1 MMYNWEILVDVASL
15 LNCHLEM
22 CKQLLNLVRML
33 IHCEK
38 DLFGGANLASNSI
51 LKVFLGQNIP
61 WMKMILLGKFHG
73 ENDPV

>member
-1 MMYNWEILVDVASL
+1 
-15 LNCHLEM
+15 
-22 CKQLLNLVRML
+22 ML

-61 WMKMILLGKFHG
+61 WMKMILLGKFRG